1 MSEQPQDVA
10 VIANAMD
17 ISHFAPPS
25 SGGWEDIPRTMDDW
39 TIMPAENTTAAPA
52 PPGSPPSGST
62 SNAANS
68 PDAATTP
75 ASSIEEPP
83 TQSSDGQQTTE
94 AIPGSIVAVPEA
106 EPQAPSDQS
115 PPNPDA
121 IVEDA
126 KEEKKEAE
134 EESEED
140 RDIYD
145 DGAWTTNHVLEFL
158 DMASDKHLE
167 LYRGTC
173 SVCKTFQVKEK
184 EKIKVAEPVN
194 ETEDVVMGLEVV
206 ENVKTADVTLSEE
219 SGTVAVAEDDPM
231 NGGEEQLP
239 TSVATI
245 DQLNTLNAPTE
256 PLPPVEASE
265 DTPMEEAKPVEEP
278 APGQPEEVVKP
289 VKSTKTAPKE
299 VESEFPPGW
308 KWSKG
313 CEVCLCH
320 YYQPRPGDEE
330 DFQTKCEE
338 AREMEK
344 ARKIK
349 VAEEAAIAAKLAEE
363 AAIAAK
369 IAEEEAVAKAAEMA
383 KKAVE
388 EAEAAAEKA
397 KQDLERGGAQVVEV
411 PVEIEVIPNQD
422 ESQAPPQPPAEPPVE
437 PSPEQVTE
445 QTIEQPPQPPV
456 EEQKSNEVEMEG
468 VEASTPAPENPP
480 TAETEASPLKEEEAP
495 KEDVIMEETP
505 EPEIPEPEISPEL
518 KALRHSHRSLLVS
531 DAHFTCQ
538 ICHFPYFSHRPQ
550 NGPERP
556 VTTPCHHI
564 AGVACLEEWV
574 EGRDRPGC
582 PFCRQP
588 LIFGCNH
595 KIAHHNAFEKSTPKK
610 IGAGEIMKECYDCGM
625 EKINGKWERAEML
638 ARDARRNAQTALQSA
653 EVRVQ
658 DMGSLTPEDEKKR
671 WVTLRDLYQQSVAM
685 SEEVRE
691 KDRIQREAET
701 KAFKEPLKGTWC
713 KVYGSRY
720 PDESEDEGSPD
731 DDNENERDDQ
741 SDSSDSDSD
750 DGHADNSA
758 RRGGR
763 GGFRG
768 RGRGGRGR
776 GGGW

>member
-1 MSEQPQDVA
+1 
-10 VIANAMD
+10 
-17 ISHFAPPS
+17 
-25 SGGWEDIPRTMDDW
+25 
-39 TIMPAENTTAAPA
+39 
-52 PPGSPPSGST
+52 
-62 SNAANS
+62 
-68 PDAATTP
+68 
-75 ASSIEEPP
+75 
-83 TQSSDGQQTTE
+83 
-94 AIPGSIVAVPEA
+94 
-106 EPQAPSDQS
+106 
-115 PPNPDA
+115 
-121 IVEDA
+121 
-126 KEEKKEAE
+126 
-134 EESEED
+134 
-140 RDIYD
+140 
-145 DGAWTTNHVLEFL
+145 
-158 DMASDKHLE
+158 MASDKHLE
-167 LYRGTC
+167 LYRATC
-173 SVCKTFQVKEK
+173 PVCKTFPFKEK
-184 EKIKVAEPVN
+184 TKVVEDIN
-194 ETEDVVMGLEVV
+194 ESEDVVMGVEVA
-206 ENVKTADVTLSEE
+206 ENAKTEE
-219 SGTVAVAEDDPM
+219 VIHAEEPVAVEVMEDDRM
-231 NGGEEQLP
+231 DDGEEQPLAP
-239 TSVATI
+239 VAAI
-245 DQLNTLNAPTE
+245 NELNTLNAPTE
-256 PLPPVEASE
+256 PLPPAEASE
-265 DTPMEEAKPVEEP
+265 DTPMEEAKPVEESES
-278 APGQPEEVVKP
+278 GKPEEAIEPIEVMKP
-289 VKSTKTAPKE
+289 TKIAPKE

-320 YYQPRPGDEE
+320 YYQPRPGDET
-330 DFQTKCEE
+330 DFEIKCEE
-338 AREMEK
+338 ARELEK

-369 IAEEEAVAKAAEMA
+369 IAEEEAVAKAAELA

-397 KQDLERGGAQVVEV
+397 KLDLERAETQVVEV
-411 PVEIEVIPNQD
+411 PVEAVVVPGEEAAQP
-422 ESQAPPQPPAEPPVE
+422 PPQPPIEIPVE
-437 PSPEQVTE
+437 SVPAPATEQVTE
-445 QTIEQPPQPPV
+445 QATEQPPQPPT
-456 EEQKSNEVEMEG
+456 EEEKSKDVAMEG
-468 VEASTPAPENPP
+468 VEATPSPPTPENPP
-480 TAETEASPLKEEEAP
+480 AGEAEPAPPKGEETT
-495 KEDVIMEETP
+495 KEDVVMEETP

-518 KALRHSHRSLLVS
+518 KARRHTHRSLLVS

-538 ICHFPYFSHRPQ
+538 ICHSPYFSHRPQ

-564 AGVACLEEWV
+564 AGVACLEEWM

-638 ARDARRNAQTALQSA
+638 ARDARRNAQAALQSA

-658 DMGSLTPEDEKKR
+658 DMGSLTPEDEKRR
-671 WVTLRDLYQQSVAM
+671 WIVLRDLYQQSVTM

-691 KDRIQREAET
+691 KDRVQREAET

-720 PDESEDEGSPD
+720 PDESEDEESQD
-731 DDNENERDDQ
+731 EDNENENERDDQ

-750 DGHADNSA
+750 DGHANNSA